1 MRLIIERNGRVIREV
16 KVKSYHEAAAEF
28 INTLNEMSGDR
39 SKLIPP

>member
-16 KVKSYHEAAAEF
+16 RVKSYHEAATEF

>member
-28 INTLNEMSGDR
+28 INTLNEMIGDR

>member
-1 MRLIIERNGRVIREV
+1 MKLIIERNGRVVKEV